1 MQWKLDKDR
10 AICPQICEQV
20 CLRIALG
27 EFAPGEKLLSV
38 REVALT
44 AGVNPNTVQHSFEIL
59 EDKGILYSQ
68 RGSGWYVTEDISLAK
83 NTLRSIIEEKTKAYF
98 EAMDSLGLS
107 AEETKKYIE
116 AWGKAQS

>member
-38 REVALT
+38 REVAVA

-59 EDKGILYSQ
+59 EEKGILYSQ
-68 RGSGWYVTEDISLAK
+68 RGSGWYAAEDISLAK
-83 NTLRSIIEEKTKAYF
+83 DTLKKMIEEKTKAYF
-98 EAMDSLGLS
+98 ESMNALGLS
-107 AEETKKYIE
+107 VEETKKYVKN
-116 AWGKAQS
+116 W

>member
-38 REVALT
+38 REVALA

-59 EDKGILYSQ
+59 EQKAILYSQ
-68 RGSGWYVTEDISLAK
+68 RGSGWFVSEDISLAK
-83 NTLRSIIEEKTKAYF
+83 ETLENMIAEKTQAYF
-98 EAMDSLGLS
+98 AAMDALGLT
-107 AEETKKYIE
+107 AEETKKYVE
-116 AWGKAQS
+116 NWNDSK